1 MRILLIASS
10 YNSLTQRT
18 HIELVY
24 RGHEVSIEFAL
35 SDAVLTEA
43 VELYRP
49 DLIIAPMM
57 KQRIPENIWRYYL
70 CIVVHPGIK
79 GDRGPSSLDW
89 AIMNDEK
96 EWGVTTLQAVEQMDA
111 GDIWSSV
118 TFQMRQASKSSLY
131 RNEVTQAAI
140 KAILQTV
147 ERFESKSFFPE
158 ILDYSKQDVRG
169 CLRPYMKQKIRAID
183 WSESV
188 SSILKKIWSADSDP
202 GVLDKIYGEEYYL
215 YGAYEEDTLK
225 GYPGEIIAQRNG
237 AICRAAADGAV
248 WISHLKKK
256 GEKSFIKLPA
266 AMVLDKHLKDVL
278 ESPLPLQ
285 VSTERKTYKEIWYEQ
300 KNQVGYLHFE
310 FYNGAMSTEQC
321 QRLREAFLYA
331 CRQPTKVIVLM
342 GGHDFW
348 SNGIHLNVIEA
359 AKNAAD
365 ESWRNIIAMN
375 DLVHAIITTNT
386 QLLIA
391 AMQGNAAAGGV
402 MLALAAD
409 YVYARSGIVLNP
421 HYKRMNLYGSEYWT
435 YLLPKRVGHQKA
447 LELTSNCL
455 PISSQV
461 AKEIGLIDN
470 NFGEDNIS
478 FRQHIKMI
486 AEEIA
491 HSPTYQHQLDVKIQK
506 RLIDEEIKPLEAYGT
521 EELENMKINFY
532 GSDPSYHIARR
543 NFVYKITPSETPLHL
558 AKHRQSSDNRAKC
571 VLIQSSEYQV

>member
-18 HIELVY
+18 HVELAY
-24 RGHEVSIEFAL
+24 RDHEVSIELAL
-35 SDAVLTEA
+35 SDAILVEA

-57 KQRIPENIWRYYL
+57 KQRIPENIWRDHV

-89 AIMNDEK
+89 AILNEEK
-96 EWGVTTLQAVEQMDA
+96 EWGVTTIQAIAEIDA

-118 TFQMRQASKSSLY
+118 TFKMRQASKSSLY

-147 ERFESKSFFPE
+147 ERFESKTFIPTT
-158 ILDYSKQDVRG
+158 LDYNQEDVKG

-183 WSESV
+183 WSEPV
-188 SSILKKIWSADSDP
+188 SSILKKIWSADSQP
-202 GVLDKIYGEEYYL
+202 GVLDNIYGEEYYL
-215 YGAYEEDTLK
+215 YDAHEEDTLK

-256 GEKSFIKLPA
+256 GKQASIKLPA
-266 AMVLDKHLKDVL
+266 TMVLGEYLNDVP

-285 VSTERKTYKEIWYEQ
+285 VPTERKTYKEIWYEE

-321 QRLREAFLYA
+321 QRLRQAFLYA
-331 CRQPTKVIVLM
+331 CKQPTKVIVLM

-359 AKNAAD
+359 AKHPAD
-365 ESWRNIIAMN
+365 ESWQNIIAMD
-375 DLVHAIITTNT
+375 DLVQSIITTNT
-386 QLLIA
+386 HLVIA

-402 MLALAAD
+402 ILALASD
-409 YVYARSGIVLNP
+409 YVYARRGIVLNP

-435 YLLPKRVGHQKA
+435 YLLPKRVGYQKA
-447 LELTSNCL
+447 LELTSNCM
-455 PISSQV
+455 PMSSQV
-461 AKEIGLIDN
+461 ATEIGLIDKD
-470 NFGEDNIS
+470 FGKDNIS
-478 FRQHIKMI
+478 FCQKIMKI
-486 AEEIA
+486 AEEVA
-491 HSPTYQHQLDVKIQK
+491 HSSDYQQKLDTKIQK
-506 RLIDEEIKPLEAYGT
+506 RLLDEEIKPLELYRK

-532 GSDPSYHIARR
+532 GSDPIYHMARR
-543 NFVYKITPSETPLHL
+543 NFVYKVTPSETPLHL
-558 AKHRQSSDNRAKC
+558 AKHRQSNQNEVNC
-571 VLIQSSEYQV
+571 VVI